1 LTLAARSAREV
12 VVVPCDQLLEDRCL
26 VTGESV
32 VNIHADFTASPRAA
46 GQARALVRSAL
57 SGAGTRS
64 LSTDV
69 LHTAQLVAS
78 ELVTNAVMHART
90 DLHLGLCC
98 DEHNLLIAVAD
109 GAPEID
115 EGVASPDFDD
125 ESGRGMLIVASV
137 AADFGWRRR
146 TDRPGKIMW
155 VLLALDSQDG
165 SG

>member
-1 LTLAARSAREV
+1 M
-12 VVVPCDQLLEDRCL
+12 PCDQLLSDRSL
-26 VTGESV
+26 VAGDAV
-32 VNIHADFTASPRAA
+32 VSIHADFAASPRAA

-57 SGAGTRS
+57 SGGANRS
-64 LSTDV
+64 LSTD
-69 LHTAQLVAS
+69 LLDTAQLVAS

-109 GAPEID
+109 GAPPGDGPAVAAESYD
-115 EGVASPDFDD
+115 E

-146 TDRPGKIMW
+146 EDRPGKIMW
-155 VLLALDSQDG
+155 VLLALDGESPDG
-165 SG
+165 